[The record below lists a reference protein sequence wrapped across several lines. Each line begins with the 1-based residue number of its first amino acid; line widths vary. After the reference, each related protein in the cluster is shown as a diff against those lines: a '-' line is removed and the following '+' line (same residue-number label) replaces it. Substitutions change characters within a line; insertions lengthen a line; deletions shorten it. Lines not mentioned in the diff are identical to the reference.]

1 MVPTVCGP
9 THDRGTRFQHCLILQ
24 REVAMRVFI
33 SYNFDDEPFA
43 QRISYYLRKQ
53 PGIEPFC
60 YADEKRAEDWIR
72 RLGEELERSD
82 AFVFLLGKE
91 VGKTQADE
99 ANTAYKLGDKITRF
113 VVVNMGDVHLS
124 TDVSISCGRPDPIR
138 LPSSDLIHGMTCA
151 RDVVGRLGRLWVPDN
166 DLPIGY
172 PFDFEKKIIE
182 EYEDGKGVLS
192 GTRVEEGCP
201 RKWPR
206 VVKDTAVRP
215 NPVRERIIGGYREET
230 ASIIADNRIG
240 WREDH
245 SEQEISPIAR
255 GLTFPEAGP
264 RRTLRYPVRGS
275 LTVGI
280 VVSGGIAPGINA
292 AIEGIVRRHRLYAE
306 KAEEKGEKYELAI
319 FGYKEGLQGLLT
331 PGNPPLDLLKQP
343 VERWAEEGGSKLR
356 TSRAEELLDKDPVK
370 RTGHFKELIARL
382 INTDG
387 VEILYIIGGDGSI
400 KAAHAIWK
408 MARDAPPSRPRERNL
423 SVVAIPKTMDNDIL
437 WVWQSFGFLSA
448 VEKSREVILN
458 LDTEGTSNPRLG
470 IIQLFGSDSG
480 FVVSHA
486 VLASG
491 VCDAALIPEV
501 HFKMRIPEEESK
513 WAMKD
518 DEDRPRSLF
527 SHVERV
533 LNRRHIH
540 GESPHGL
547 IVLAETAIPIDALD
561 YVHDEHVRLS
571 EKERTAVE
579 EFINKGRRVEG
590 QTPDEL
596 RSAGLKIV
604 SRSLQKYIR
613 EKMGQDD
620 PYWDNFRVFT
630 NEPRHLIRSVP
641 PSVSDV
647 IFGERLGMLAVDNA
661 MAGYTDFMVSQWL
674 TEYVLVPLEL
684 AVLGRKRVPEKGIF
698 WKSVLAST
706 RQPARMCDCDRCLK
720 LEKT

>member
-1 MVPTVCGP
+1 
-9 THDRGTRFQHCLILQ
+9 
-24 REVAMRVFI
+24 MRVFI
-33 SYNFDDEPFA
+33 SYHFDDEPFA
-43 QRISYYLRKQ
+43 QRLSYYLRKQ

-60 YADEKRAEDWIR
+60 YADERRAEDWIQ
-72 RLGEELERSD
+72 RLGGELERSD

-99 ANTAYKLGDKITRF
+99 ANAAYKHGDKITAF
-113 VVVNMGDVHLS
+113 VVVNMGNVHLPPN
-124 TDVSISCGRPDPIR
+124 VAISAGRTDPIR
-138 LPSSDLIHGMTCA
+138 LPSSDPIHGEACA
-151 RDVVGRLGRLWVPDN
+151 RDVVGRLGRPWVPDN

-201 RKWPR
+201 REWPH
-206 VVKDTAVRP
+206 VVKDKAGRP
-215 NPVRERIIGGYREET
+215 NPVPERIIGGYRQET
-230 ASIIADNRIG
+230 AAIIADNRIG

-245 SEQEISPIAR
+245 PEQKTSPITR

-292 AIEGIVRRHRLYAE
+292 VIEGIVRRHRLYAE
-306 KAEEKGEKYELAI
+306 KAEKKGEKYDLSI

-331 PGNPPLDLLKQP
+331 PRNKPLDLLVQP

-356 TSRAEELLDKDPVK
+356 TSRAEDLLDKDPVK
-370 RTGHFKELIARL
+370 RTRHFNGLIARL
-382 INTDG
+382 MDIDG
-387 VEILYIIGGDGSI
+387 VEILYIIGGDGSM

-408 MARDAPPSRPRERNL
+408 IARDAPPGAPERNL

-501 HFKMRIPEEESK
+501 HFKMKMSEEESER
-513 WAMKD
+513 AMD
-518 DEDRPRSLF
+518 DEDHPRSLF
-527 SHVERV
+527 SHVERL
-533 LNRRHIH
+533 LNRRHIR

-547 IVLAETAIPIDALD
+547 IVLAETAIPMDALD
-561 YVHDEHVRLS
+561 YVHDEEVGLS
-571 EKERTAVE
+571 EKERAAVE
-579 EFINKGRRVEG
+579 EYINKGLRVEG
-590 QTPDEL
+590 QTPDAL

-604 SRSLQKYIR
+604 SRGLQKYIR
-613 EKMGQDD
+613 EKMGRDD
-620 PYWDNFRVFT
+620 PYWKNFRVFT

-674 TEYVLVPLEL
+674 TEYVLVPLKL
-684 AVLGRKRVPEKGIF
+684 VALGRKRVPENGIF

-706 RQPARMCDCDRCLK
+706 RQPARMCDCARCLK
-720 LEKT
+720 LEKN